1 MLKFLNLKI
10 NFIVLDWWI
19 VKQLRAMVIDD
30 LCDLVPDGYFDGEVE
45 QFRLNDIIEN
55 SEHFSSE
62 LRWGYLAGTLGKKL
76 FFDSTAT
83 MTARQVSACEVLMN
97 LGMLAGAEAAHG
109 MSAQVSK
116 KAKKMGVADGNAGLV
131 AEQLQSE
138 GIPTLSNNVVGALEQ
153 YVKYL
158 QPNEA
163 KPFLSLLNERPA
175 VAITDNIAGDEHPN
189 IRLLLDRME
198 RSLYAF
204 DPSAV
209 LHASASVFETLAQD
223 IIGLESIKN
232 KTLASFFER
241 YRKDSSL
248 PNEILDYIL
257 SIYKRRNS
265 EPLAGHGST
274 NVSSITQ
281 SEAVILAELTIAL
294 VKIERQLHKL

>member
-1 MLKFLNLKI
+1 M
-10 NFIVLDWWI
+10 DWWI
-19 VKQLRAMVIDD
+19 VKQLRAMLLED
-30 LCDLVPDGYFDGEVE
+30 LREFIPDGYFDGEVE
-45 QFRLNDIIEN
+45 QFKLNDGIEN

-62 LRWGYLAGTLGKKL
+62 LTWGYLAGTLGQKL
-76 FFDSTAT
+76 FFNTSTF
-83 MTARQVSACEVLMN
+83 MSARQVSACDVLMN
-97 LGMLAGAEAAHG
+97 LGMLAAIVAAQGATE
-109 MSAQVSK
+109 QLSK
-116 KAKKMGVADGNAGLV
+116 KVKKLGISDRNAGNV
-131 AEQLQSE
+131 AEQLQNDS
-138 GIPTLSNNVVGALEQ
+138 IPTLSNNVVGALEQ

-163 KPFLSLLNERPA
+163 KPFLSLLSTRPA
-175 VAITDNIAGDEHPN
+175 IAITDNIVDDKHPN
-189 IRLLLDRME
+189 IRILLKRME
-198 RSLYAF
+198 QSLYAL

-232 KTLASFFER
+232 QTLPSFFKR

-257 SIYKRRNS
+257 SIYNRRNS

-274 NVSSITQ
+274 NTPSITQ

-294 VKIERQLHKL
+294 VKIERRLHTL